1 MNVTAEDRGG
11 VTPIHR
17 RRCALMRVQRAE
29 GIGQWSLRNADLSLR
44 LPVRSRIRTVPEHK
58 SMPND
63 ICSIGNEDLPS
74 LRFAASSTS
83 RAPQVRRGFTLLEV
97 LLALGIFLVAMTAIG
112 QLIGLGSRASVEARL
127 EADAVLRAETA
138 LHEVLAGVQPMQ
150 TTAATGFTDDPD
162 WQWTV
167 TVTEGP
173 HVDLLLITVT
183 AFRQAPGEAP
193 QNSVSLTRMVRNPDL
208 FLEAALAAEGE

>member
-1 MNVTAEDRGG
+1 MNRAGDT
-11 VTPIHR
+11 R
-17 RRCALMRVQRAE
+17 RRSAARREFAGTVCRLCASHSAARA
-29 GIGQWSLRNADLSLR
+29 A
-44 LPVRSRIRTVPEHK
+44 
-58 SMPND
+58 
-63 ICSIGNEDLPS
+63 
-74 LRFAASSTS
+74 
-83 RAPQVRRGFTLLEV
+83 FTLFEV

-150 TTAATGFTDDPD
+150 TTAATAFTDDPD
-162 WQWTV
+162 WQWSLNV
-167 TVTEGP
+167 VEGP

-193 QNSVSLTRMVRNPDL
+193 QNAVSLTRMVRNPDL